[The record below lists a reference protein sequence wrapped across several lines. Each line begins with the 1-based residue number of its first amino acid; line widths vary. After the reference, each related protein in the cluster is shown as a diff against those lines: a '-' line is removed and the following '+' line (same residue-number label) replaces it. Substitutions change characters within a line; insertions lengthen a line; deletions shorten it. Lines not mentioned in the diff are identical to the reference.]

1 MEVLSPL
8 AELWYN
14 SYHTSL
20 GCSPFKALDGVEPK
34 TGGTSNFALQL
45 LCPNWWR
52 TETCPLQSLRQHL
65 ANAHNRMKTMA
76 AKKRSDLQFQVRD
89 WNSSHTHQLTPKHA
103 YKYFAPFKMSWRGWA
118 WLLIACFSYLPAQT
132 ICCRLLYY
140 FPVYSDLQVTKDID
154 DASMTPEMV
163 LDYCRLVKKWNT
175 AIP

>member
-89 WNSSHTHQLTPKHA
+89 QVLLKLQPYTPA
-103 YKYFAPFKMSWRGWA
+103 NTQ
-118 WLLIACFSYLPAQT
+118 AC
-132 ICCRLLYY
+132 
-140 FPVYSDLQVTKDID
+140 LQVFC
-154 DASMTPEMV
+154 PLQNVLERVGMV
-163 LDYCRLVKKWNT
+163 AYRLELSPDTRTHHVFRISQLKPSVVDYCTTFQCTLTCK
-175 AIP
+175 